1 MKHSN
6 HKNYKSLNF
15 LDPLSNLTSYI
26 SQAKRIYNE
35 EIENKKKKRFYF
47 STSNLNDLENEK
59 NKKIN
64 KTNRYPSL
72 NSKLYDLKKS
82 DENFNVMKK
91 IKEIRRIINRSYQ
104 SNDPFMKNRL
114 RIPFDSENADVV
126 FTAKNQLAN
135 FKQKEANKLINKTG
149 SLYKFYKEKKQ
160 TAMDNVVIKLLNNE
174 SQKLNFIEEENSKKI
189 DDENKKYITYKN
201 SFDEFSKQQKIAMR
215 EIDKS
220 LSNME
225 DKYRQLLYMKREQ
238 RNITNNLNEEMEKK
252 INQIEDLRIYAQFV
266 NNVLNGCKKFDKL
279 ILKVDDDF
287 INNNNKIIT
296 IEDLVNECI
305 KHYSFLIDPK
315 FNEDN
320 NNVLN
325 LNQDP
330 DNFIDEF
337 HKIENKILKKLEIYE
352 SKEKEK
358 QKIKEE
364 RKDIL
369 NELQNQLKFYE
380 KEFDVYNENLNKV
393 IEDYSKISSS
403 KINNNA
409 EIIEII
415 KEFHLDYCSKD
426 INIIGLRV
434 STLKQKNMQIEDI
447 IKEIITKIKTEE
459 RKVNILI
466 STLENYEMQDPNTF
480 IPIIVQR
487 KKDNKLFKQISSKNK
502 IDEELEAK
510 NLASQQKFEKI
521 IIQYRKSLPPPFRI
535 AKKKIKENI
544 DAGKNKENKDL
555 DLIFY

>member
-1 MKHSN
+1 
-6 HKNYKSLNF
+6 
-15 LDPLSNLTSYI
+15 
-26 SQAKRIYNE
+26 
-35 EIENKKKKRFYF
+35 
-47 STSNLNDLENEK
+47 
-59 NKKIN
+59 
-64 KTNRYPSL
+64 
-72 NSKLYDLKKS
+72 
-82 DENFNVMKK
+82 MKK

-174 SQKLNFIEEENSKKI
+174 SEKLNFIEEENSKKI
-189 DDENKKYITYKN
+189 DDENKKYIMYKN

-279 ILKVDDDF
+279 VLKVDDDF

-380 KEFDVYNENLNKV
+380 KEFDVYNENLKKV

-434 STLKQKNMQIEDI
+434 SILKQKNMQIEDI